1 MLSVVDSPG
10 REEDA
15 VPKKAGSEPLRS
27 NALQPPNKS
36 SMRSAT
42 GFYERHPEIDLEQ
55 RLRCIVFLIS
65 M

>member
-1 MLSVVDSPG
+1 MRSVVDSSG

-36 SMRSAT
+36 SM
-42 GFYERHPEIDLEQ
+42 
-55 RLRCIVFLIS
+55 VLIS
-65 M
+65 NRLL

>member
-1 MLSVVDSPG
+1 MRSVVDSPG

-36 SMRSAT
+36 SM
-42 GFYERHPEIDLEQ
+42 
-55 RLRCIVFLIS
+55 VLIS
-65 M
+65 KPASMNAIQKSTSSSASGV